1 MVPTEHRPYV
11 HLPSETPT
19 DALAKPCATAR
30 VSQRLQRGSPW
41 AAVARLANGAQARAV
56 RPATVPDGARP
67 GLSVPE
73 DREQVADLRAIL
85 AGKKRA
91 ACHTTLS
98 GR

>member
-56 RPATVPDGARP
+56 RPATLRTGPGLYLKIVNKWPISELSLPVKSARP
-67 GLSVPE
+67 ATP
-73 DREQVADLRAIL
+73 
-85 AGKKRA
+85 
-91 ACHTTLS
+91 H
-98 GR
+98 

>member
-41 AAVARLANGAQARAV
+41 AAVARLANGAQARRRTPCDAADGPGLCLKIV
-56 RPATVPDGARP
+56 NKWPISELSLPVKSARPATP
-67 GLSVPE
+67 
-73 DREQVADLRAIL
+73 
-85 AGKKRA
+85 
-91 ACHTTLS
+91 H
-98 GR
+98 